1 MTTLDLL
8 VKVLSAAQT
17 VKWEE
22 SRPDG
27 GGVDVL
33 ERLVGSVS
41 AVDQRDEQR
50 VSSGSPF
57 EESVGFSRGVRV
69 GDQIAIAGTAPIWP
83 DGEVDPDPL
92 IQARRCWEIVLAA
105 LHDLGGTPADAI
117 RTRTYLTSAD
127 VEAAAAQAHGEIF
140 ADIRPASTMLVVA
153 TLLDPRW
160 KIEVE
165 LDAVVGRAD
174 H

>member
-1 MTTLDLL
+1 M
-8 VKVLSAAQT
+8 
-17 VKWEE
+17 
-22 SRPDG
+22 
-27 GGVDVL
+27 DVL

-41 AVDQRDEQR
+41 AVDQREDQREDQR

-57 EESVGFSRGVRV
+57 EASVGFSRGVRV

-105 LHDLGGTPADAI
+105 LHELGGAPADAI
-117 RTRTYLTSAD
+117 RTRTYLTSVD

-160 KIEVE
+160 KVEVE
-165 LDAVVGRAD
+165 LDAVVGRAG